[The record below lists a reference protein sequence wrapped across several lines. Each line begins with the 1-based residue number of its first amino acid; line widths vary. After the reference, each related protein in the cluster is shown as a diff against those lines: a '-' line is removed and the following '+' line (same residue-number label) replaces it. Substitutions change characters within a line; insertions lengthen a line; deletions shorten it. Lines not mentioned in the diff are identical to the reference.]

1 MQAYAAQSFDQF
13 DNTIADV
20 TISTVFSIDVS
31 AGGTWAANVYTS
43 AKAGIWTVTG
53 NCIGL
58 TDTASLTVLA
68 GPLHHIITSP
78 DSATITAGNSQT
90 YTSQAFDEFDNPI
103 GTVPGVTSGTAFSI
117 EANAGGSWAAN
128 VYTSAKAG
136 TWTVT
141 GIYLGL
147 TDTASL
153 TVNAGA
159 LHNLTVTSDNY
170 TQRVTVS
177 FTVTVTAYDA
187 FENLVTADNVT
198 LTMSST
204 PSVLIFD
211 GNANG
216 AYGETGDDVGV
227 LMSGTFDIQAKARS
241 ASGSVTITATD
252 GTITGTSDSYTIED
266 FRCFIASAAYGT
278 PMIDQIQVLRDFRD
292 GYLMTNPA
300 GRWFVSTYYR
310 HSPPLARFIARHD
323 SLRALV
329 RAGLT
334 PIIWLTT
341 LVMKTTLL
349 QKMAMLVSM
358 IAAVSAAVLWLRRR
372 RQSPTP

>member
-1 MQAYAAQSFDQF
+1 
-13 DNTIADV
+13 
-20 TISTVFSIDVS
+20 
-31 AGGTWAANVYTS
+31 
-43 AKAGIWTVTG
+43 
-53 NCIGL
+53 
-58 TDTASLTVLA
+58 
-68 GPLHHIITSP
+68 
-78 DSATITAGNSQT
+78 
-90 YTSQAFDEFDNPI
+90 
-103 GTVPGVTSGTAFSI
+103 
-117 EANAGGSWAAN
+117 
-128 VYTSAKAG
+128 
-136 TWTVT
+136 
-141 GIYLGL
+141 
-147 TDTASL
+147 
-153 TVNAGA
+153 
-159 LHNLTVTSDNY
+159 
-170 TQRVTVS
+170 
-177 FTVTVTAYDA
+177 
-187 FENLVTADNVT
+187 
-198 LTMSST
+198 MSST

-227 LMSGTFDIQAKARS
+227 LMSGTLDIQAKARS

-252 GTITGTSDSYTIED
+252 GAITGTSDSYTIED

-329 RAGLT
+329 RAALT
-334 PIIWLTT
+334 PVIWLTT

-358 IAAVSAAVLWLRRR
+358 IAAVSAAVFWLRRR